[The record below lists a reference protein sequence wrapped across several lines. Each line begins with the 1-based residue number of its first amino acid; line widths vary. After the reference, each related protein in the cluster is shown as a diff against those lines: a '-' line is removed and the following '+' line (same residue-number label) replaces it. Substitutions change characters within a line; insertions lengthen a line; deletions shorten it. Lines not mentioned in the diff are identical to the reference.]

1 MDIKRIWRHLAMTHG
16 RVNRAFPPA
25 TLDAIEKSIKEGESA
40 HLGEVR
46 FVVEG
51 ALDGAPLFNG
61 QAARERALH
70 LFSVLRIWDTEH
82 NSGVLIYV
90 LLADGAVEIVADR
103 GIHAKAGPRAWV
115 TICNEMEQTFRTAN
129 FEQGAV
135 RGVQGVA
142 RQLVNHFP
150 ARAHAH
156 SPNELPD
163 RPLVL

>member
-25 TLDAIEKSIKEGESA
+25 AMGAIELAIRESERA

-51 ALDGAPLFNG
+51 ALDGAPLFKG
-61 QAARERALH
+61 QSARERALH

-90 LLADGAVEIVADR
+90 LLADRAVEIVADR

-115 TICNEMEQTFRTAN
+115 TICHEMEQAFKTAN

-135 RGVQGVA
+135 RGVDAVT
-142 RQLVNHFP
+142 RQVVGHFP
-150 ARAHAH
+150 ARAHN
-156 SPNELPD
+156 SNELPD

>member
-25 TLDAIEKSIKEGESA
+25 ALGAIEQAIREGEGT

-61 QAARERALH
+61 QSARERALH

-103 GIHAKAGPRAWV
+103 GIHARAGARDWV
-115 TICNEMEQTFRTAN
+115 AICHAMEQAFRTAN

-150 ARAHAH
+150 ARGH